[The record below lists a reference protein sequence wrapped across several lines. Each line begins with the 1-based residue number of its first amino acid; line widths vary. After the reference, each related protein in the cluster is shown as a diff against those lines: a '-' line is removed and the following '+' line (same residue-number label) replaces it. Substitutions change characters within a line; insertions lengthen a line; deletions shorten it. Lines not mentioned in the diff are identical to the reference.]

1 MTCFFHAWYNVI
13 IISDS
18 MDERI
23 NDIHLRL
30 IKFFREHENE
40 EVTFEQFS
48 KEFSYEE
55 ILDFV
60 KADPLAPILTKY
72 VYPMEKTKESERQR

>member
-1 MTCFFHAWYNVI
+1 
-13 IISDS
+13 

-72 VYPMEKTKESERQR
+72 VYPMEKNKRIRKTKINH